1 MFLLTFKK
9 CGNNTLQI
17 KYISD
22 NESKQNNIQPNKIK
36 MANTTNDISLY
47 TCRTTYNKKASRW
60 Y

>member
-22 NESKQNNIQPNKIK
+22 NESKQNNVQQNKTK
-36 MANTTNDISLY
+36 MANATNDISLY
-47 TCRTTYNKKASRW
+47 TCRATYNKKSS
-60 Y
+60 